1 MAAEIKEENL
11 SLALRFIVEKFGKDA
26 LLNQDKVKAI
36 LPDLL
41 SNKFSTETSWVMD
54 AINSGIVSIL
64 LNPNNTNEEAIE
76 KAKDVF
82 EKHYVTEIRQE
93 YVLDCLSY
101 ALGWTNT
108 KVDSLEEYKAK
119 VNKKNSKPKF
129 NLEKE
134 IVFKD
139 NIDDN
144 NKHNE
149 QKEPDYD
156 EILNQQK
163 EEYRQEPINTNRQFN
178 DNNLNNRNNPN
189 QYDNSNGNKKK
200 LLLLIPLL
208 LIILG
213 LGITKLSGGPGDV
226 EVSDFYFTP
235 QTKLNGTTYM
245 IEDGETV
252 ELNLTFDA
260 KKENKIDKNK
270 ISYSL
275 DDNKVCNYQ
284 KQTYNKCILVGVG
297 EGTTTLHIYYD
308 DKEIQ
313 AINIGVGNVDSNDS
327 DDVAVESIY
336 PSSNAQKSG
345 SGYVLPVGKEAQ
357 LKVKLSGDDVENDEL
372 SYSLD
377 DSSIAD
383 LSYDGN
389 KCILYG
395 NQAGSTT
402 LRIMYDGDEIY
413 SVGLTFKES
422 ETASSNNN
430 NSSSNSEA
438 NSEVDLVVKGY
449 LGNYGNALN
458 YGSIGYVSDY
468 LTSSGALYKQ
478 LSKTIPKTYEKGT
491 KVDVVGYTKNSM
503 KREGNKYRVSTTIEY
518 NIYKE
523 DKGLQYQKEYM
534 EFIVVQSSGQWLIDH
549 YDNWQMLEQHNI

>member
-26 LLNQDKVKAI
+26 LLNQNKVKAI

-41 SNKFSTETSWVMD
+41 SNKFTTETSWVMD
-54 AINSGIVSIL
+54 AINSGIVGIL

-82 EKHYVTEIRQE
+82 ENHYVTEMRQE

-108 KVDSLEEYKAK
+108 KVDSLDEYKAK
-119 VNKKNSKPKF
+119 LNKKNSKPKL

-139 NIDDN
+139 SIDDN

-163 EEYRQEPINTNRQFN
+163 EEYRQEPVNTNIQFN
-178 DNNLNNRNNPN
+178 DNNLNNRNNQN
-189 QYDNSNGNKKK
+189 QYNNSNGNKKK

-260 KKENKIDKNK
+260 KKENKIDKKK

-297 EGTTTLHIYYD
+297 EGTTTLRIYYD

-313 AINIGVGNVDSNDS
+313 TINIGVGNVDSNDS

-345 SGYVLPVGKEAQ
+345 SGYVLPVGEEAQ

-413 SVGLTFKES
+413 SVGLTFKEIDI
-422 ETASSNNN
+422 TSSNND
-430 NSSSNSEA
+430 SNSNSDS

-449 LGNYGNALN
+449 LENYGNARN
-458 YGSIGYVSDY
+458 YGSISYVSDY
-468 LTSSGALYKQ
+468 LTSSGDLYKQ

-491 KVDVVGYTKNSM
+491 QVDVVGYTKNSM
-503 KREGNKYRVSTTIEY
+503 KREGNKYRVSATIEY
-518 NIYKE
+518 NIYKQ
-523 DKGLQYQKEYM
+523 DKGAQYQKEYM

>member
-26 LLNQDKVKAI
+26 LLNQNKVKAI

-41 SNKFSTETSWVMD
+41 SNKFTTETSWVMD
-54 AINSGIVSIL
+54 AINSGIVGIL

-82 EKHYVTEIRQE
+82 ENHYVTEMRQE

-108 KVDSLEEYKAK
+108 KVDSLDEYKAK
-119 VNKKNSKPKF
+119 LNKKNSKPKL

-139 NIDDN
+139 SIDDN

-163 EEYRQEPINTNRQFN
+163 EEYRQEPVNTNRQFN
-178 DNNLNNRNNPN
+178 DNNLNNRNNQN
-189 QYDNSNGNKKK
+189 NYNNSNGNKKK

-297 EGTTTLHIYYD
+297 EGTTTLRIYYD

-313 AINIGVGNVDSNDS
+313 TINIGVGNVDSNDS

-345 SGYVLPVGKEAQ
+345 SGYVLPVGEEAQ

-413 SVGLTFKES
+413 SVGLTFKEIDI
-422 ETASSNNN
+422 TSSNND
-430 NSSSNSEA
+430 SNSNSDS

-449 LGNYGNALN
+449 LENYGNARN
-458 YGSIGYVSDY
+458 YGSISYVSDY
-468 LTSSGALYKQ
+468 LTSSGDLYKQ
-478 LSKTIPKTYEKGT
+478 LSKTIPKTYANGT
-491 KVDVVGYTKNSM
+491 QVDVVGYTKNSM
-503 KREGNKYRVSTTIEY
+503 KREGKKAVN
-518 NIYKE
+518 
-523 DKGLQYQKEYM
+523 M
-534 EFIVVQSSGQWLIDH
+534 
-549 YDNWQMLEQHNI
+549 

>member
-41 SNKFSTETSWVMD
+41 SNKFTTETSWVMD
-54 AINSGIVSIL
+54 AINSGIVGIL

-82 EKHYVTEIRQE
+82 ENHYVTEIRQE

-108 KVDSLEEYKAK
+108 KVDSLDEYKTK
-119 VNKKNSKPKF
+119 VNKKNSKPKL

-139 NIDDN
+139 SIYDN

-163 EEYRQEPINTNRQFN
+163 EEYRQEPVNTNRQFN
-178 DNNLNNRNNPN
+178 DNNLNNRNNQN
-189 QYDNSNGNKKK
+189 NYNNSNGNKKK

-297 EGTTTLHIYYD
+297 EGTTTLRIYYD

-313 AINIGVGNVDSNDS
+313 TINIGVGDVDSNDS

-345 SGYVLPVGKEAQ
+345 SGYVLPVGEEAQ

-413 SVGLTFKES
+413 SVGLTFKEIDI
-422 ETASSNNN
+422 TSSNNY
-430 NSSSNSEA
+430 SNSNSDS

-449 LGNYGNALN
+449 LENYGNARN
-458 YGSIGYVSDY
+458 YGSISYVSDY
-468 LTSSGALYKQ
+468 LTSSGDLYKQ
-478 LSKTIPKTYEKGT
+478 LSKTIPKTYANGT
-491 KVDVVGYTKNSM
+491 QVDVVGYTKNSM
-503 KREGNKYRVSTTIEY
+503 KREGNKYRVSATIEY
-518 NIYKE
+518 NIYKQ
-523 DKGLQYQKEYM
+523 DKGAQYQKEYM

>member
-26 LLNQDKVKAI
+26 LLNQNKVKAI

-41 SNKFSTETSWVMD
+41 SNKFTTETSWVMD
-54 AINSGIVSIL
+54 AINSGIVGIL

-108 KVDSLEEYKAK
+108 KVDSLDEYKAK
-119 VNKKNSKPKF
+119 LNKKNSKPKL

-139 NIDDN
+139 SIDDN

-149 QKEPDYD
+149 QKEPNYD

-163 EEYRQEPINTNRQFN
+163 EEYRQEPINTNRQF
-178 DNNLNNRNNPN
+178 DNTNLNNRNNQN
-189 QYDNSNGNKKK
+189 NYNDSNGNKKK

-208 LIILG
+208 LIIIG
-213 LGITKLSGGPGDV
+213 LGVTKLFSGPGDV
-226 EVSDFYFTP
+226 EVSDFYFSP

-245 IEDGETV
+245 IDKNETV
-252 ELNLTFDA
+252 QLNITLDA
-260 KKENKIDKNK
+260 KNKDKIDKDK

-275 DDNKVCNYQ
+275 DDNTVCNY
-284 KQTYNKCILVGVG
+284 KKETYNKCILVGVG
-297 EGTTTLHIYYD
+297 EGTTTLHIYYN

-313 AINIGVGNVDSNDS
+313 AINIGVGDVDSNDS

-345 SGYVLPVGKEAQ
+345 SGYVLPVGEEAQ
-357 LKVKLSGDDVENDEL
+357 LKVKLSGDDIEKDEL

-377 DSSIAD
+377 DSSIAE

-395 NQAGSTT
+395 NQAGSTN
-402 LRIMYDGDEIY
+402 LRIMYDGEEIY
-413 SVGLTFKES
+413 SVGITFEEGS
-422 ETASSNNN
+422 DTSSNND
-430 NSSSNSEA
+430 SNSNSDS

-449 LGNYGNALN
+449 LGNYADALN

-468 LTSSGALYKQ
+468 LTSSGDLYKQ
-478 LSKTIPKTYEKGT
+478 LSKTIPKTYANGT
-491 KVDVVGYTKNSM
+491 QVDVVGYTKNSM
-503 KREGNKYRVSTTIEY
+503 KREGNKYRVSATIEY
-518 NIYKE
+518 NIYKQ
-523 DKGLQYQKEYM
+523 DKGAQYQKEYM

>member
-26 LLNQDKVKAI
+26 LLNQNKVKAI
-36 LPDLL
+36 LQDLL
-41 SNKFSTETSWVMD
+41 SNKFTTETSWVMD
-54 AINSGIVSIL
+54 AINSGIVGIL

-82 EKHYVTEIRQE
+82 ENHYVTEMRQE

-108 KVDSLEEYKAK
+108 KVDSLDEYKAK
-119 VNKKNSKPKF
+119 LNKKNSKPKL

-139 NIDDN
+139 SIDDN
-144 NKHNE
+144 NKYNE

-163 EEYRQEPINTNRQFN
+163 EEYRQEPVNTNIQFN
-178 DNNLNNRNNPN
+178 DNNLNNRNNQN
-189 QYDNSNGNKKK
+189 QYNNSNGNKKK

-213 LGITKLSGGPGDV
+213 LGIAKLSGGPGDV

-297 EGTTTLHIYYD
+297 EGTTTLRIYYD

-313 AINIGVGNVDSNDS
+313 TINIGVGNVDSNDS

-345 SGYVLPVGKEAQ
+345 SGYVLPVGEEAQ

-377 DSSIAD
+377 DSSIAE

-422 ETASSNNN
+422 DIASSNND
-430 NSSSNSEA
+430 SNSNSDS

-449 LGNYGNALN
+449 LENYGNARN
-458 YGSIGYVSDY
+458 YGSISYVSDY
-468 LTSSGALYKQ
+468 LTSSGDLYKQ

-491 KVDVVGYTKNSM
+491 QVDVVGYTKNSM
-503 KREGNKYRVSTTIEY
+503 KREGNKYRVSATIEY
-518 NIYKE
+518 NIYKQ
-523 DKGLQYQKEYM
+523 DKGAQYQKEYM

>member
-26 LLNQDKVKAI
+26 LLNQNKVKAI

-41 SNKFSTETSWVMD
+41 SNKFTTETSWVMD
-54 AINSGIVSIL
+54 AINSGIVGIL

-82 EKHYVTEIRQE
+82 ENHYVTEIRQE

-108 KVDSLEEYKAK
+108 KVDSLDEYKAK
-119 VNKKNSKPKF
+119 VNKKNSKPKL

-139 NIDDN
+139 SIDDN

-163 EEYRQEPINTNRQFN
+163 EEYRQEPVNTNRQFN
-178 DNNLNNRNNPN
+178 DNNLNNRNNQN
-189 QYDNSNGNKKK
+189 NYNNSNGNKKK

-275 DDNKVCNYQ
+275 DDNTVCNYQ

-297 EGTTTLHIYYD
+297 EGTTTLRIYYD

-313 AINIGVGNVDSNDS
+313 TINIGVGDVNSNDS

-345 SGYVLPVGKEAQ
+345 SGYVLPVGEEAQ

-413 SVGLTFKES
+413 SVGLTFKEIDI
-422 ETASSNNN
+422 TSSNND
-430 NSSSNSEA
+430 SNSNSDS

-449 LGNYGNALN
+449 LENYGNARN
-458 YGSIGYVSDY
+458 YGSISYVSDY
-468 LTSSGALYKQ
+468 LTSSGDLYKQ

-491 KVDVVGYTKNSM
+491 QVDVVGYTKNSM
-503 KREGNKYRVSTTIEY
+503 KREGNKYRVSATIEY
-518 NIYKE
+518 NIYKQ
-523 DKGLQYQKEYM
+523 DKGAQYQKEYM

>member
-26 LLNQDKVKAI
+26 LLNQNKVKAI

-41 SNKFSTETSWVMD
+41 SNKFTTETSWVMD
-54 AINSGIVSIL
+54 AINSGIVGIL
-64 LNPNNTNEEAIE
+64 LNPNNTNKEAIE

-108 KVDSLEEYKAK
+108 KVDSLDEYKAK
-119 VNKKNSKPKF
+119 VNKKNSKPKL

-139 NIDDN
+139 SIDDN

-163 EEYRQEPINTNRQFN
+163 EEYRQEPINTNRQF
-178 DNNLNNRNNPN
+178 DNTNLNNRNNQN
-189 QYDNSNGNKKK
+189 NYNDSNGNKKK

-208 LIILG
+208 LIIIG
-213 LGITKLSGGPGDV
+213 LGVTKLFSGPGDV
-226 EVSDFYFTP
+226 EVSDFYFSP

-245 IEDGETV
+245 IDKNETV
-252 ELNLTFDA
+252 QLNITLDA
-260 KKENKIDKNK
+260 KNKDKIDKDK

-275 DDNKVCNYQ
+275 DDNTVCNY
-284 KQTYNKCILVGVG
+284 KKETYNKCILVGIG
-297 EGTTTLHIYYD
+297 EGTTTLRIYYN

-313 AINIGVGNVDSNDS
+313 AINIGVGDVDSNDS

-345 SGYVLPVGKEAQ
+345 SGYVLPVGEEAQ
-357 LKVKLSGDDVENDEL
+357 LKVKLSGDDIEKDEL

-377 DSSIAD
+377 DSSIAE

-395 NQAGSTT
+395 NQAGSTN
-402 LRIMYDGDEIY
+402 LRIMYDGEEIY
-413 SVGLTFKES
+413 SVGVTFEEGS
-422 ETASSNNN
+422 DTSSNND
-430 NSSSNSEA
+430 SNSNSDS

-449 LGNYGNALN
+449 LGNYADALN

-468 LTSSGALYKQ
+468 LTLSGDLYKQ

-491 KVDVVGYTKNSM
+491 QVDVVGYTKNSM
-503 KREGNKYRVSTTIEY
+503 KKEGNKYRVSATIEY
-518 NIYKE
+518 NIYKQ
-523 DKGLQYQKEYM
+523 DKGAQYQKEYM

>member
-26 LLNQDKVKAI
+26 LLNQNKVKAI

-41 SNKFSTETSWVMD
+41 SNKFTTETSWVMD
-54 AINSGIVSIL
+54 AINSGIVGIL

-82 EKHYVTEIRQE
+82 ENHYVTEMRQE

-108 KVDSLEEYKAK
+108 KVDSLDKYKAK
-119 VNKKNSKPKF
+119 LNKKNSKPKL

-139 NIDDN
+139 SIDDN

-163 EEYRQEPINTNRQFN
+163 EEYRQEPVNTNRQFN
-178 DNNLNNRNNPN
+178 DNNLNNRNNQN
-189 QYDNSNGNKKK
+189 NYNNSNGNKKK

-297 EGTTTLHIYYD
+297 EGTTTLRIYYD

-313 AINIGVGNVDSNDS
+313 TINIGVGDVDSNDS

-345 SGYVLPVGKEAQ
+345 SGYVLPVGEEAQ

-413 SVGLTFKES
+413 SVGLTFKEIDI
-422 ETASSNNN
+422 TSSNND
-430 NSSSNSEA
+430 SNSNSDS

-449 LGNYGNALN
+449 LENYGNARN
-458 YGSIGYVSDY
+458 YGSISYVSDY
-468 LTSSGALYKQ
+468 LTSSGDLYKQ

-491 KVDVVGYTKNSM
+491 QVDVVGYTKNSM
-503 KREGNKYRVSTTIEY
+503 KREGNKYRVSATIEY
-518 NIYKE
+518 NIYKQ
-523 DKGLQYQKEYM
+523 DKGAQYQKEYM

>member
-41 SNKFSTETSWVMD
+41 SNKFTTETSWVMD
-54 AINSGIVSIL
+54 AINSGIVGIL
-64 LNPNNTNEEAIE
+64 LNPNNTNKEAIE

-82 EKHYVTEIRQE
+82 ENHYVTEMRQE

-108 KVDSLEEYKAK
+108 KVDSLDEYKAK
-119 VNKKNSKPKF
+119 VNKKNSKPKL

-139 NIDDN
+139 SIDDN

-163 EEYRQEPINTNRQFN
+163 EEYRQEPINTNRQF
-178 DNNLNNRNNPN
+178 DNTNLNNRNNQN
-189 QYDNSNGNKKK
+189 NYNDSNGNKKK

-208 LIILG
+208 LIIIG
-213 LGITKLSGGPGDV
+213 LGVTKLFSGPGDV
-226 EVSDFYFTP
+226 EVSDFYFSP

-245 IEDGETV
+245 IDKNETV
-252 ELNLTFDA
+252 QLNITLDA
-260 KKENKIDKNK
+260 KNKDKIDKDK

-275 DDNKVCNYQ
+275 DDNTVCNY
-284 KQTYNKCILVGVG
+284 KKETYNKCILVGVG
-297 EGTTTLHIYYD
+297 EGTTTLHIYYN

-313 AINIGVGNVDSNDS
+313 AINIGVGDVDSNDS

-345 SGYVLPVGKEAQ
+345 SGYVLPVGEEAQ
-357 LKVKLSGDDVENDEL
+357 LKVKLSGDDIEKDEL

-377 DSSIAD
+377 DSSIAE

-395 NQAGSTT
+395 NQAGSTN
-402 LRIMYDGDEIY
+402 LRIMYDGEEIY
-413 SVGLTFKES
+413 SVGITFEEGS
-422 ETASSNNN
+422 DTSSNND
-430 NSSSNSEA
+430 SNSNSDS

-449 LGNYGNALN
+449 LGNYADALN

-468 LTSSGALYKQ
+468 LTSSGDLYKQ
-478 LSKTIPKTYEKGT
+478 LSKTIPKTYANGT
-491 KVDVVGYTKNSM
+491 QVDVVGYTKNSM
-503 KREGNKYRVSTTIEY
+503 KREGNKYRVSATIEY
-518 NIYKE
+518 NIYKQ
-523 DKGLQYQKEYM
+523 DKGAQYQKEYM

>member
-144 NKHNE
+144 NNHNE

-163 EEYRQEPINTNRQFN
+163 EEYRQEPINTNRPFN

-297 EGTTTLHIYYD
+297 EGTTTLRIYYD

-345 SGYVLPVGKEAQ
+345 SGYVIPVGKEAQ
-357 LKVKLSGDDVENDEL
+357 LKVKLSGDNVENDEL

-430 NSSSNSEA
+430 NSSNSEA

-449 LGNYGNALN
+449 LGNYGNARN
-458 YGSIGYVSDY
+458 YGSISYVSDY
-468 LTSSGALYKQ
+468 ITSSGALYKQ
-478 LSKTIPKTYEKGT
+478 LSKVIPKGYEKGT

-503 KREGNKYRVSTTIEY
+503 KRESNKYRVSVTVEY
-518 NIYKE
+518 NVYTQE
-523 DKGLQYQKEYM
+523 KGLQYQKEYM

>member
-41 SNKFSTETSWVMD
+41 SNKFTTETSWVMD
-54 AINSGIVSIL
+54 AINSGIVGIL

-108 KVDSLEEYKAK
+108 KVDSLDEYKAK
-119 VNKKNSKPKF
+119 VNKKNSKPKL

-139 NIDDN
+139 SIDDN

-163 EEYRQEPINTNRQFN
+163 EEYRQEPINTNRQF
-178 DNNLNNRNNPN
+178 DNTNLNNRNNQN
-189 QYDNSNGNKKK
+189 NYNDSNGNKKK

-208 LIILG
+208 LIIIG
-213 LGITKLSGGPGDV
+213 LGVTKLFSGPGDV
-226 EVSDFYFTP
+226 EVSDFYFSP

-245 IEDGETV
+245 IDKNETV
-252 ELNLTFDA
+252 QLNITLDA
-260 KKENKIDKNK
+260 KNKDKIDKDK

-275 DDNKVCNYQ
+275 DDNTVCNY
-284 KQTYNKCILVGVG
+284 KKETYNKCILVGVG
-297 EGTTTLHIYYD
+297 EGTTTLHIYYN

-313 AINIGVGNVDSNDS
+313 AINIGVGDVDSNDS

-345 SGYVLPVGKEAQ
+345 SGYVLPVGEEAQ
-357 LKVKLSGDDVENDEL
+357 LKVKLSGDDIEKDEL

-377 DSSIAD
+377 DSSIAE

-395 NQAGSTT
+395 NQAGSTN
-402 LRIMYDGDEIY
+402 LRIMYDGEEIY
-413 SVGLTFKES
+413 SVGITFEEGS
-422 ETASSNNN
+422 DTSSNND
-430 NSSSNSEA
+430 SNSNSDS

-449 LGNYGNALN
+449 LGNYADALN

-468 LTSSGALYKQ
+468 LTSSGDLYKQ
-478 LSKTIPKTYEKGT
+478 LSKTIPKTYANGT
-491 KVDVVGYTKNSM
+491 QVDVVGYTKNSM
-503 KREGNKYRVSTTIEY
+503 KREGNKYRVSATIEY
-518 NIYKE
+518 NIYKQ
-523 DKGLQYQKEYM
+523 DKGAQYQKEYM

>member
-41 SNKFSTETSWVMD
+41 SNKFTTETSWVMD
-54 AINSGIVSIL
+54 AINSGIVGIL
-64 LNPNNTNEEAIE
+64 LNPNNTNKEAIE

-82 EKHYVTEIRQE
+82 EKHYVTEMRQE

-108 KVDSLEEYKAK
+108 KVDSLDEYKAK
-119 VNKKNSKPKF
+119 VNKKNSKPKL

-139 NIDDN
+139 SIDDN

-149 QKEPDYD
+149 QKEPYYD

-163 EEYRQEPINTNRQFN
+163 EEYRQEPINTNRQF
-178 DNNLNNRNNPN
+178 DNTNLNNRNNQN
-189 QYDNSNGNKKK
+189 NYNDSNGNKKK

-208 LIILG
+208 LIIIG
-213 LGITKLSGGPGDV
+213 LGVTKLFSGPGDV
-226 EVSDFYFTP
+226 EVSDFYFSP

-245 IEDGETV
+245 IDKNETV
-252 ELNLTFDA
+252 QLNITLDA
-260 KKENKIDKNK
+260 KNKDKIDKDK

-275 DDNKVCNYQ
+275 DDNTVCNY
-284 KQTYNKCILVGVG
+284 KKETYNKCILVGVG
-297 EGTTTLHIYYD
+297 EGTTTLHIYYN

-313 AINIGVGNVDSNDS
+313 AINIGVGDVDSNDS

-345 SGYVLPVGKEAQ
+345 SGYVLPVGEEAQ
-357 LKVKLSGDDVENDEL
+357 LKVKLSGDDIEKDEL

-377 DSSIAD
+377 DSSIAE

-395 NQAGSTT
+395 NQAGSTN
-402 LRIMYDGDEIY
+402 LRIMYDGEEIY
-413 SVGLTFKES
+413 SVGVTFEEGS
-422 ETASSNNN
+422 DTSSNND
-430 NSSSNSEA
+430 SNSNSDS

-449 LGNYGNALN
+449 LGNYADALN

-468 LTSSGALYKQ
+468 LTLSGDLYKQ

-491 KVDVVGYTKNSM
+491 QVDVVGYTKNSM
-503 KREGNKYRVSTTIEY
+503 KREGNKYRVSATIEY
-518 NIYKE
+518 NIYKQ
-523 DKGLQYQKEYM
+523 DKGAQYQKEYM

>member
-41 SNKFSTETSWVMD
+41 SNKFTTETSWVMD
-54 AINSGIVSIL
+54 AINSGIVGIL
-64 LNPNNTNEEAIE
+64 LNPNNTNKEAIE

-108 KVDSLEEYKAK
+108 KVDSLDEYKAK
-119 VNKKNSKPKF
+119 VNKKNSKPKL

-139 NIDDN
+139 SIDDN

-163 EEYRQEPINTNRQFN
+163 EEYRQEPINTNRQF
-178 DNNLNNRNNPN
+178 DNTNLNNRNNQN
-189 QYDNSNGNKKK
+189 NYNDSNGNKKK

-208 LIILG
+208 LIIIG
-213 LGITKLSGGPGDV
+213 LGVTKLFSGPGDV
-226 EVSDFYFTP
+226 EVSDFYFSP

-245 IEDGETV
+245 IDKNETV
-252 ELNLTFDA
+252 QLNITLDA
-260 KKENKIDKNK
+260 KNKDKIDKDK

-275 DDNKVCNYQ
+275 DDNTVCNY
-284 KQTYNKCILVGVG
+284 KKETYNKCILVGVG
-297 EGTTTLHIYYD
+297 EGTTTLRIYYN

-313 AINIGVGNVDSNDS
+313 AINIGVGDVDSNDS

-345 SGYVLPVGKEAQ
+345 SGYVLPVGEEAQ

-422 ETASSNNN
+422 DITSSNND
-430 NSSSNSEA
+430 SNSNSDS

-449 LGNYGNALN
+449 LENYGNARN
-458 YGSIGYVSDY
+458 YGSISYVSDY
-468 LTSSGALYKQ
+468 LTSSGDLYKQ

-491 KVDVVGYTKNSM
+491 QVDVVGYTKNSM
-503 KREGNKYRVSTTIEY
+503 KREGNKYRVSATIEY
-518 NIYKE
+518 NIYKQ
-523 DKGLQYQKEYM
+523 DKGAQYQKEYM

>member
-41 SNKFSTETSWVMD
+41 SNKFTTETSWVMD
-54 AINSGIVSIL
+54 AINSGIVGIL

-108 KVDSLEEYKAK
+108 KVDSLDEYKAK

-139 NIDDN
+139 SIDDN

-163 EEYRQEPINTNRQFN
+163 EEYRQEPINTNRQF
-178 DNNLNNRNNPN
+178 DNTNLNNRNNQN
-189 QYDNSNGNKKK
+189 NYNDSNGNKKK

-208 LIILG
+208 LIIIG
-213 LGITKLSGGPGDV
+213 LGVTKLFSGPGDV
-226 EVSDFYFTP
+226 EVSDFYFSP

-245 IEDGETV
+245 IDKNETV
-252 ELNLTFDA
+252 QLNITLDA
-260 KKENKIDKNK
+260 KNKDKIDKDK

-275 DDNKVCNYQ
+275 DDNTVCNY
-284 KQTYNKCILVGVG
+284 KKETYNKCILVGVG
-297 EGTTTLHIYYD
+297 EGTTTLRIYYN

-313 AINIGVGNVDSNDS
+313 AINIGVGDVDSNDS

-345 SGYVLPVGKEAQ
+345 SGYVLPVGEEAQ

-377 DSSIAD
+377 DSSIAE
-383 LSYDGN
+383 LSYDGD

-395 NQAGSTT
+395 NQAGSTN

-413 SVGLTFKES
+413 SVGVTFEEGS
-422 ETASSNNN
+422 DTSSNND
-430 NSSSNSEA
+430 SNSNSDS

-449 LGNYGNALN
+449 LGNYADALN

-468 LTSSGALYKQ
+468 LTSSGDLYKQ

-491 KVDVVGYTKNSM
+491 QVDVVGYTKNSM
-503 KREGNKYRVSTTIEY
+503 KKEGNKYRVSATIEY
-518 NIYKE
+518 NIYKQ
-523 DKGLQYQKEYM
+523 DKGAQYQKEYM

>member
-41 SNKFSTETSWVMD
+41 SNKFTTETSWVMD
-54 AINSGIVSIL
+54 AINSGIVGIL

-82 EKHYVTEIRQE
+82 ENHYVTEIRQE

-108 KVDSLEEYKAK
+108 KVDSLDEYKTK
-119 VNKKNSKPKF
+119 VNKKNSKPKL

-139 NIDDN
+139 SIYDN

-163 EEYRQEPINTNRQFN
+163 EEYRQEPVNTNRQFN
-178 DNNLNNRNNPN
+178 DNNLNNRNNQN
-189 QYDNSNGNKKK
+189 NYNNSNGNKKK

-235 QTKLNGTTYM
+235 QTKLNVTTYM

-297 EGTTTLHIYYD
+297 EGTTTLRIYYD

-313 AINIGVGNVDSNDS
+313 TINIGVGDVDSNDS

-345 SGYVLPVGKEAQ
+345 SGYVLPVGEEAQ

-413 SVGLTFKES
+413 SVGLTFKEIDI
-422 ETASSNNN
+422 TSSNNY
-430 NSSSNSEA
+430 SNSNSDS

-449 LGNYGNALN
+449 LENYGNARN
-458 YGSIGYVSDY
+458 YGSISYVSDY
-468 LTSSGALYKQ
+468 LTSSGDLYKQ
-478 LSKTIPKTYEKGT
+478 LSKTIPKTYANGT
-491 KVDVVGYTKNSM
+491 QVDVVGYTKNSM
-503 KREGNKYRVSTTIEY
+503 KREGNKYRVSATIEY
-518 NIYKE
+518 NIYKQ
-523 DKGLQYQKEYM
+523 DKGAQYQKEYM

>member
-26 LLNQDKVKAI
+26 LLNQNKVKAI

-41 SNKFSTETSWVMD
+41 SNKFTTETSWVMD
-54 AINSGIVSIL
+54 AINSGIVGIL

-82 EKHYVTEIRQE
+82 ENHYVTEMRQE

-108 KVDSLEEYKAK
+108 KVDSLDEYKAK
-119 VNKKNSKPKF
+119 VNKKNSKPKL

-139 NIDDN
+139 SIDDN

-163 EEYRQEPINTNRQFN
+163 EEYRQEPVNTNRQFN
-178 DNNLNNRNNPN
+178 DNNLNNRNNQN
-189 QYDNSNGNKKK
+189 NYNNSNGNKKK

-297 EGTTTLHIYYD
+297 EGTTTLRIYYD

-313 AINIGVGNVDSNDS
+313 TINIGVGDVDSNDS

-345 SGYVLPVGKEAQ
+345 SGYVLPVGEEAQ
-357 LKVKLSGDDVENDEL
+357 LKVKLSGDDIEKDEL

-377 DSSIAD
+377 DSSIAE

-422 ETASSNNN
+422 DITSSNND
-430 NSSSNSEA
+430 SNSNSDS

-449 LGNYGNALN
+449 LENYGNARN
-458 YGSIGYVSDY
+458 YGSISYVSDY
-468 LTSSGALYKQ
+468 LTSSGDLYKQ

-491 KVDVVGYTKNSM
+491 QVDVVGYTKNSM
-503 KREGNKYRVSTTIEY
+503 KREGNKYRVSATIEY
-518 NIYKE
+518 NIYKQ
-523 DKGLQYQKEYM
+523 DKGAQYQKEYM

>member
-26 LLNQDKVKAI
+26 LLNQNKVKAI

-41 SNKFSTETSWVMD
+41 SNKFTTETSWVMD
-54 AINSGIVSIL
+54 AINSGIVGIL

-82 EKHYVTEIRQE
+82 ENHYITEMRQE

-108 KVDSLEEYKAK
+108 KVDSLDEYKAK
-119 VNKKNSKPKF
+119 LNKKNSKPKL

-139 NIDDN
+139 SIDDN

-163 EEYRQEPINTNRQFN
+163 EEYRQEPVNTNIQFN
-178 DNNLNNRNNPN
+178 DNNLNNRNSQNHYN
-189 QYDNSNGNKKK
+189 NSNGNKKK

-213 LGITKLSGGPGDV
+213 LGIAKLSGGPGDV

-297 EGTTTLHIYYD
+297 EGTTTLRIYYD

-313 AINIGVGNVDSNDS
+313 TINIGVGNVDSNDS

-345 SGYVLPVGKEAQ
+345 SGYVLPVGEEAQ

-377 DSSIAD
+377 DSSIVD

-413 SVGLTFKES
+413 SVGLTFKEIDI
-422 ETASSNNN
+422 TSSNND
-430 NSSSNSEA
+430 SNSNSDS

-449 LGNYGNALN
+449 LENYGNARN
-458 YGSIGYVSDY
+458 YGSISYVSDY
-468 LTSSGALYKQ
+468 LTSSGDLYKQ

-491 KVDVVGYTKNSM
+491 QVDVVGYTKNSM
-503 KREGNKYRVSTTIEY
+503 KREGNKYRVSATIEY
-518 NIYKE
+518 NIYKQ
-523 DKGLQYQKEYM
+523 DKGAQYQKEYM

>member
-26 LLNQDKVKAI
+26 LLNQNKVKAI

-41 SNKFSTETSWVMD
+41 SNKFTTETSWVMD
-54 AINSGIVSIL
+54 AINSGIVGIL
-64 LNPNNTNEEAIE
+64 LNQNNTNEEAIE

-82 EKHYVTEIRQE
+82 ENHYVTEMRQE

-108 KVDSLEEYKAK
+108 KVDSLDEYKAK
-119 VNKKNSKPKF
+119 VYNKNSKPKL

-139 NIDDN
+139 SIDDN

-163 EEYRQEPINTNRQFN
+163 EEYRQEPVNTNIQFN
-178 DNNLNNRNNPN
+178 DNNLNNRNNQN
-189 QYDNSNGNKKK
+189 QYNNSNGNKKK

-213 LGITKLSGGPGDV
+213 LGIAKLSGGPGDV

-297 EGTTTLHIYYD
+297 EGTTTLRIYYD

-313 AINIGVGNVDSNDS
+313 TINIGVGNVDSNDS

-345 SGYVLPVGKEAQ
+345 SGYVLPVGEEAQ

-422 ETASSNNN
+422 DIASSNND
-430 NSSSNSEA
+430 SNSNSDS

-449 LGNYGNALN
+449 LENYGNARN
-458 YGSIGYVSDY
+458 YGSISYVSDY
-468 LTSSGALYKQ
+468 LTSSGDLYKQ
-478 LSKTIPKTYEKGT
+478 LSKTIPKTYANGT
-491 KVDVVGYTKNSM
+491 QVDVVGYTKNSM
-503 KREGNKYRVSTTIEY
+503 KREGNKYRVSATIEY
-518 NIYKE
+518 NIYKQ
-523 DKGLQYQKEYM
+523 DKGAQYQKEYM

>member
-11 SLALRFIVEKFGKDA
+11 SLALRFIVEKFGKET

-54 AINSGIVSIL
+54 AINSGIVNIL

-82 EKHYVTEIRQE
+82 EKHYVTEIRRE

-101 ALGWTNT
+101 ALGWSNT
-108 KVDSLEEYKAK
+108 KVESLDKYKAK
-119 VNKKNSKPKF
+119 VNKKTSKPKF

-134 IVFKD
+134 IIFKD

-144 NKHNE
+144 NNHNE

-156 EILNQQK
+156 VILNQQK
-163 EEYRQEPINTNRQFN
+163 EEYRQEPINTNRQF
-178 DNNLNNRNNPN
+178 DNTNLNNRNNQN
-189 QYDNSNGNKKK
+189 NYNDSNGNKKK

-208 LIILG
+208 LIIIG
-213 LGITKLSGGPGDV
+213 LGVTKLFSGPGDV
-226 EVSDFYFTP
+226 EVSDFYFSP

-245 IEDGETV
+245 IDKNETV
-252 ELNLTFDA
+252 QLNITLDA
-260 KKENKIDKNK
+260 KNQDKIDKDK

-275 DDNKVCNYQ
+275 DDNTVCNY
-284 KQTYNKCILVGVG
+284 KKETYNKCILVGVG
-297 EGTTTLHIYYD
+297 EGTTTLHIYYN

-313 AINIGVGNVDSNDS
+313 AINIGVGNIDSNDS
-327 DDVAVESIY
+327 EDVAVESIY

-345 SGYVLPVGKEAQ
+345 SGYVLPVGKESQ
-357 LKVKLSGDDVENDEL
+357 LKVKLSGDDIETDEL

-383 LSYDGN
+383 LSYDGD

-402 LRIMYDGDEIY
+402 LRIMYDGEEIY
-413 SVGLTFKES
+413 SVGLTFEES
-422 ETASSNNN
+422 SDTSSNNN
-430 NSSSNSEA
+430 SNRNSDSND
-438 NSEVDLVVKGY
+438 EVDLAVKGY
-449 LGNYGNALN
+449 LENYGDARN
-458 YGSIGYVSDY
+458 YGSVSYVSDY
-468 LTSSGALYKQ
+468 ITSSGALYKE
-478 LSKTIPKTYEKGT
+478 LSKSIPKSYEKGT

-503 KREGNKYRVSTTIEY
+503 KREGNKYRVSATIEY

-523 DKGLQYQKEYM
+523 DKGLQYQKEYT
-534 EFIVVQSSGQWLIDH
+534 EFIVVQSSGQWLIDR
-549 YDNWQMLEQHNI
+549 YENWKMLEQHNI

>member
-11 SLALRFIVEKFGKDA
+11 SLALRFIVEKFGKDE
-26 LLNQDKVKAI
+26 LLNQNKVKAI

-41 SNKFSTETSWVMD
+41 SNKFTTETSWVMD
-54 AINSGIVSIL
+54 AINSGIVGIL

-82 EKHYVTEIRQE
+82 ENHYITEMRQE

-108 KVDSLEEYKAK
+108 KVDSLDEYKAK
-119 VNKKNSKPKF
+119 LNKKNSKPKL

-139 NIDDN
+139 SIDDN

-163 EEYRQEPINTNRQFN
+163 EEYRQEPVNTNIQFN
-178 DNNLNNRNNPN
+178 DNNLNNRNNQN
-189 QYDNSNGNKKK
+189 QYNNSNGNKKK

-213 LGITKLSGGPGDV
+213 LGIAKLSGGPGDV

-297 EGTTTLHIYYD
+297 EGTTTLRIYYD

-313 AINIGVGNVDSNDS
+313 TINIGVGNVDSNDS

-345 SGYVLPVGKEAQ
+345 SGYVLPVGEEAQ
-357 LKVKLSGDDVENDEL
+357 LKVKLSGDDIENDEL

-377 DSSIAD
+377 DSSIVD

-422 ETASSNNN
+422 DIASSNND
-430 NSSSNSEA
+430 SNSNSDS

-449 LGNYGNALN
+449 LENYGNARN
-458 YGSIGYVSDY
+458 YGSISYVSDY
-468 LTSSGALYKQ
+468 LTSSGDLYKQ

-491 KVDVVGYTKNSM
+491 QVDVVGYTKNSM
-503 KREGNKYRVSTTIEY
+503 KREGNKYRVSATIEY
-518 NIYKE
+518 NIYKQ
-523 DKGLQYQKEYM
+523 DKGAQYQKEYM

>member
-41 SNKFSTETSWVMD
+41 SNKFTTETSWVMD
-54 AINSGIVSIL
+54 AINSGIVGIL

-108 KVDSLEEYKAK
+108 KVDSLDEYKAK
-119 VNKKNSKPKF
+119 VNKKNSKPKL

-139 NIDDN
+139 SIDDN

-163 EEYRQEPINTNRQFN
+163 EEYRQEPINTNRQF
-178 DNNLNNRNNPN
+178 DNTNLNNRNNQN
-189 QYDNSNGNKKK
+189 NYNDSNGNKKK

-208 LIILG
+208 LIIIG
-213 LGITKLSGGPGDV
+213 LGVTKLFSGPGDV
-226 EVSDFYFTP
+226 EVSDFYFSP

-245 IEDGETV
+245 IDKNETV
-252 ELNLTFDA
+252 QLNITLDA
-260 KKENKIDKNK
+260 KNKDKIDKDK

-275 DDNKVCNYQ
+275 DDNTVCNY
-284 KQTYNKCILVGVG
+284 KKETYNKCILVGVG
-297 EGTTTLHIYYD
+297 EGTTTLRIYYD

-313 AINIGVGNVDSNDS
+313 AINIGVGDVDSNDS

-345 SGYVLPVGKEAQ
+345 SGYVLPVGEEAQ

-422 ETASSNNN
+422 DITSSNND
-430 NSSSNSEA
+430 SNSNSDS

-449 LGNYGNALN
+449 LENYGNARN
-458 YGSIGYVSDY
+458 YGSISYVSDY
-468 LTSSGALYKQ
+468 LTSSGDLYKQ
-478 LSKTIPKTYEKGT
+478 LSKTIPKTYANGT
-491 KVDVVGYTKNSM
+491 QVDVVGYTKNSM
-503 KREGNKYRVSTTIEY
+503 TREGNKYRVSVTIEY
-518 NIYKE
+518 NIYKQ
-523 DKGLQYQKEYM
+523 DKGAQYQKEYM

>member
-41 SNKFSTETSWVMD
+41 SNKFTTETSWVMD
-54 AINSGIVSIL
+54 AINSGIVGIL

-108 KVDSLEEYKAK
+108 KVDSLDEYKAK
-119 VNKKNSKPKF
+119 VNKKNSKPKL

-139 NIDDN
+139 SIDDN

-163 EEYRQEPINTNRQFN
+163 EEYRQEPINTNRQF
-178 DNNLNNRNNPN
+178 DNTNLNNRNNQN
-189 QYDNSNGNKKK
+189 NYNDSNGNKKK

-208 LIILG
+208 LIIIG
-213 LGITKLSGGPGDV
+213 LGVTKLFSGPGDV
-226 EVSDFYFTP
+226 EVSDFYFSP

-245 IEDGETV
+245 IDKNETV
-252 ELNLTFDA
+252 QLNITLDA
-260 KKENKIDKNK
+260 KNKDKIDKDK

-275 DDNKVCNYQ
+275 DDNTVCNY
-284 KQTYNKCILVGVG
+284 KKETYNKCILVGVG
-297 EGTTTLHIYYD
+297 EGTTTLRIYYN

-313 AINIGVGNVDSNDS
+313 AINIGVGDVDSNDS

-345 SGYVLPVGKEAQ
+345 SGYVLPVGEEAQ
-357 LKVKLSGDDVENDEL
+357 LKVKLSGDDIEKDEL

-377 DSSIAD
+377 DSSIAE
-383 LSYDGN
+383 LSYDGD

-395 NQAGSTT
+395 NQAGSTN

-422 ETASSNNN
+422 ETTSSNNN
-430 NSSSNSEA
+430 NSNSDS

-449 LGNYGNALN
+449 LGNYGNARN

-468 LTSSGALYKQ
+468 ITSSGALYKQ
-478 LSKTIPKTYEKGT
+478 LSKVIPKGYEKGT

-503 KREGNKYRVSTTIEY
+503 TREGNKYRVSVTIEY
-518 NIYKE
+518 NVYTQ

-549 YDNWQMLEQHNI
+549 YDNWEILEQHDM

>member
-26 LLNQDKVKAI
+26 LLNQNKVKAI

-41 SNKFSTETSWVMD
+41 SNKFTTETSWVMD
-54 AINSGIVSIL
+54 AINSGIVGIL

-82 EKHYVTEIRQE
+82 ENHYVTEMRQE

-108 KVDSLEEYKAK
+108 KVDSLDEYKAK
-119 VNKKNSKPKF
+119 LNKKNSKPKL

-139 NIDDN
+139 SIDDN

-163 EEYRQEPINTNRQFN
+163 EEYRQEPVNTNIQFN
-178 DNNLNNRNNPN
+178 DNNLNNRNNQN
-189 QYDNSNGNKKK
+189 QYNNSNGNKKK

-297 EGTTTLHIYYD
+297 EGTTTLRIYYD

-313 AINIGVGNVDSNDS
+313 TINIGVGNVDSNDS

-345 SGYVLPVGKEAQ
+345 SGYVLPVGEEAQ

-402 LRIMYDGDEIY
+402 L
-413 SVGLTFKES
+413 
-422 ETASSNNN
+422 
-430 NSSSNSEA
+430 
-438 NSEVDLVVKGY
+438 
-449 LGNYGNALN
+449 
-458 YGSIGYVSDY
+458 
-468 LTSSGALYKQ
+468 
-478 LSKTIPKTYEKGT
+478 
-491 KVDVVGYTKNSM
+491 
-503 KREGNKYRVSTTIEY
+503 
-518 NIYKE
+518 
-523 DKGLQYQKEYM
+523 
-534 EFIVVQSSGQWLIDH
+534 
-549 YDNWQMLEQHNI
+549 

>member
-26 LLNQDKVKAI
+26 LLNQNKVKAI

-41 SNKFSTETSWVMD
+41 SNKFTTETSWVMD
-54 AINSGIVSIL
+54 AINSGIVGIL

-82 EKHYVTEIRQE
+82 ENHYVTEIRQE

-108 KVDSLEEYKAK
+108 KVDSLDEYKAK
-119 VNKKNSKPKF
+119 VNKKNSKPKL

-139 NIDDN
+139 SIDDN

-163 EEYRQEPINTNRQFN
+163 EEYRQEPVNTNRQFN
-178 DNNLNNRNNPN
+178 DNNLNNRNNQN
-189 QYDNSNGNKKK
+189 NYNNSNGNKKK

-260 KKENKIDKNK
+260 KKENKIDKKK

-297 EGTTTLHIYYD
+297 EGTTTLRIYYD

-313 AINIGVGNVDSNDS
+313 TINIGVGDVDSNDS

-345 SGYVLPVGKEAQ
+345 SGYVLPVGEEAQ

-413 SVGLTFKES
+413 SVGLTFKEIDI
-422 ETASSNNN
+422 TSSNND
-430 NSSSNSEA
+430 SNSNSDS

-449 LGNYGNALN
+449 LENYGNARN
-458 YGSIGYVSDY
+458 YGSISYVSDY
-468 LTSSGALYKQ
+468 LTSSGDLYKQ

-491 KVDVVGYTKNSM
+491 QVDVVGYTKNSM
-503 KREGNKYRVSTTIEY
+503 KREGNKYRVSATIEY
-518 NIYKE
+518 NIYKQ
-523 DKGLQYQKEYM
+523 DKGAQYQKEYM

>member
-26 LLNQDKVKAI
+26 LLNQNKVKAI

-41 SNKFSTETSWVMD
+41 SNKFTTETSWVMD
-54 AINSGIVSIL
+54 AINSGIVGIL

-82 EKHYVTEIRQE
+82 EKHYVTEMRQE

-108 KVDSLEEYKAK
+108 KVDSLDEYKAK
-119 VNKKNSKPKF
+119 VNKKNSKPKL

-139 NIDDN
+139 SIDDN

-163 EEYRQEPINTNRQFN
+163 EEYRQEPINTNRQF
-178 DNNLNNRNNPN
+178 DNTNLNNRNNQN
-189 QYDNSNGNKKK
+189 NYNDSNGNKKK
-200 LLLLIPLL
+200 LLLIPLL
-208 LIILG
+208 LIIIG
-213 LGITKLSGGPGDV
+213 LGVTKLFSGPGDV
-226 EVSDFYFTP
+226 EVSDFYFSP

-245 IEDGETV
+245 IDKNETV
-252 ELNLTFDA
+252 QLNITLDA
-260 KKENKIDKNK
+260 KNKDKIDKDK

-275 DDNKVCNYQ
+275 DDNTVCNY
-284 KQTYNKCILVGVG
+284 KKETYNKCILVGVG
-297 EGTTTLHIYYD
+297 EGTTTLRIYYN

-313 AINIGVGNVDSNDS
+313 AINIGVGDVDSNDS

-345 SGYVLPVGKEAQ
+345 SGYVLPVGEEAQ
-357 LKVKLSGDDVENDEL
+357 LKVKLSGDDIENDEL

-377 DSSIAD
+377 DSSIAE

-395 NQAGSTT
+395 NQAGSTN
-402 LRIMYDGDEIY
+402 LRIMYDGEEIY
-413 SVGLTFKES
+413 SVGVTFEEGS
-422 ETASSNNN
+422 DTSSNND
-430 NSSSNSEA
+430 SNSNSDS

-449 LGNYGNALN
+449 LGNYADALN

-468 LTSSGALYKQ
+468 LTSSGDLYKQ

-491 KVDVVGYTKNSM
+491 QVDVVGYTKNSM
-503 KREGNKYRVSTTIEY
+503 KREGNKYRVSATIEY
-518 NIYKE
+518 NIYKQ
-523 DKGLQYQKEYM
+523 DKGAQYQKEYM

>member
-41 SNKFSTETSWVMD
+41 SNKFTTETSWVMD
-54 AINSGIVSIL
+54 AINSGIVGIL

-82 EKHYVTEIRQE
+82 ENHYVTEIRQE

-108 KVDSLEEYKAK
+108 KVDSLDEYKAK
-119 VNKKNSKPKF
+119 VNKKNSKPKL

-139 NIDDN
+139 SIDDN

-163 EEYRQEPINTNRQFN
+163 EEYRQEPVNTNIQFN
-178 DNNLNNRNNPN
+178 DNNLNNRNNQN
-189 QYDNSNGNKKK
+189 NYNNSNGNKKK

-297 EGTTTLHIYYD
+297 EGTTTLRIYYD

-313 AINIGVGNVDSNDS
+313 TINIGVGNVDSNDS

-345 SGYVLPVGKEAQ
+345 SGYVLPVGEEAQ
-357 LKVKLSGDDVENDEL
+357 LKVKLSGDDIENDEL

-422 ETASSNNN
+422 DITSSNND
-430 NSSSNSEA
+430 SNSNSDS

-449 LGNYGNALN
+449 LENYGNARN
-458 YGSIGYVSDY
+458 YGSISYVSDY
-468 LTSSGALYKQ
+468 LTSSGDLYKQ
-478 LSKTIPKTYEKGT
+478 LSKTIPKTYANGT
-491 KVDVVGYTKNSM
+491 QVDVVGYTKNSM
-503 KREGNKYRVSTTIEY
+503 TREGNKYRVSVTIEY
-518 NIYKE
+518 NIYKQ
-523 DKGLQYQKEYM
+523 DKGAQYQKEYM

>member
-41 SNKFSTETSWVMD
+41 SNKFTTETSWVMD
-54 AINSGIVSIL
+54 AINSGIVGIL

-82 EKHYVTEIRQE
+82 ENHYVTEMRQE

-108 KVDSLEEYKAK
+108 KVDSLDEYKAK
-119 VNKKNSKPKF
+119 VNKKNSKPKL

-139 NIDDN
+139 SIDDN

-149 QKEPDYD
+149 QKEPDYN

-163 EEYRQEPINTNRQFN
+163 EEYRQEPINTNRQF
-178 DNNLNNRNNPN
+178 DNTNLNNRNNQN
-189 QYDNSNGNKKK
+189 NYNDSNGNKKK

-208 LIILG
+208 LIIIG
-213 LGITKLSGGPGDV
+213 LGVTKLFSGPGDV
-226 EVSDFYFTP
+226 EVSDFYFSP

-245 IEDGETV
+245 IDKNETV
-252 ELNLTFDA
+252 QLNITLDA
-260 KKENKIDKNK
+260 KNKDKIDKDK

-275 DDNKVCNYQ
+275 DDNTVCNY
-284 KQTYNKCILVGVG
+284 KKETYNKCILVGVG
-297 EGTTTLHIYYD
+297 EGTTTLRIYYN

-313 AINIGVGNVDSNDS
+313 AINIGVGDVDSNDS

-345 SGYVLPVGKEAQ
+345 SGYVLPVGEEAQ

-377 DSSIAD
+377 DSSIAE

-422 ETASSNNN
+422 DIASSNND
-430 NSSSNSEA
+430 SNSNSDS

-449 LGNYGNALN
+449 LENYGNARN
-458 YGSIGYVSDY
+458 YGSISYVSDY
-468 LTSSGALYKQ
+468 LTSSGDLYKQ
-478 LSKTIPKTYEKGT
+478 LSKTIPKTYANGT
-491 KVDVVGYTKNSM
+491 QVDVVGYTKNSM
-503 KREGNKYRVSTTIEY
+503 KREGNKYRVSATIEY
-518 NIYKE
+518 NIYKQ
-523 DKGLQYQKEYM
+523 DK
-534 EFIVVQSSGQWLIDH
+534 
-549 YDNWQMLEQHNI
+549 

>member
-26 LLNQDKVKAI
+26 LLNQNKVKAI

-41 SNKFSTETSWVMD
+41 SNKFTTETSWVMD
-54 AINSGIVSIL
+54 AINSGIVGIL
-64 LNPNNTNEEAIE
+64 LNQNNTNEEAIE

-82 EKHYVTEIRQE
+82 ENHYVTEMRQE

-108 KVDSLEEYKAK
+108 KVDSLDEYKAK
-119 VNKKNSKPKF
+119 LNKKNSKPKL

-139 NIDDN
+139 SIDDN

-163 EEYRQEPINTNRQFN
+163 EEYRQEPVNTNIQFN
-178 DNNLNNRNNPN
+178 DNNLNNRNNQN
-189 QYDNSNGNKKK
+189 QYNNSNGNKKK

-213 LGITKLSGGPGDV
+213 LGIAKLSGGPGDV

-297 EGTTTLHIYYD
+297 EGTTTLRIYYD

-313 AINIGVGNVDSNDS
+313 TINIGVGNVDSNDS

-345 SGYVLPVGKEAQ
+345 SGYVLPVGEEAQ
-357 LKVKLSGDDVENDEL
+357 LKVKLSGDDIEKYEL

-422 ETASSNNN
+422 DIASSNND
-430 NSSSNSEA
+430 SNSNSDS

-449 LGNYGNALN
+449 LENYGNARN
-458 YGSIGYVSDY
+458 YGSISYVSDY
-468 LTSSGALYKQ
+468 LTSSGDLYKQ
-478 LSKTIPKTYEKGT
+478 LSKTIPKTYANGT
-491 KVDVVGYTKNSM
+491 QVDVVGYTKNSM
-503 KREGNKYRVSTTIEY
+503 KREGNKYRVSATIEY
-518 NIYKE
+518 NIYKQ
-523 DKGLQYQKEYM
+523 DKGAQYQKEYM

>member
-41 SNKFSTETSWVMD
+41 SNKFTTETSWVMD
-54 AINSGIVSIL
+54 AINSGIVGIL

-82 EKHYVTEIRQE
+82 EKHYVTEMRQE

-108 KVDSLEEYKAK
+108 KVDSLDEYKAK
-119 VNKKNSKPKF
+119 VNKKNSKPKL

-139 NIDDN
+139 SIDDN

-163 EEYRQEPINTNRQFN
+163 EEYRQEPINTNRQF
-178 DNNLNNRNNPN
+178 DNTNLNNRNNQN
-189 QYDNSNGNKKK
+189 NYNDSNGNKKK

-208 LIILG
+208 LIIIG
-213 LGITKLSGGPGDV
+213 LGVTKLFSGPGDV
-226 EVSDFYFTP
+226 EVSDFYFSP

-245 IEDGETV
+245 IDKNETV
-252 ELNLTFDA
+252 QLNITLDA
-260 KKENKIDKNK
+260 KNKDKIDKDK

-275 DDNKVCNYQ
+275 DDNTVCNY
-284 KQTYNKCILVGVG
+284 KKETYNKCILVGVG
-297 EGTTTLHIYYD
+297 EGTTTLHIYYN

-313 AINIGVGNVDSNDS
+313 AINIGVGDVDSNDS

-345 SGYVLPVGKEAQ
+345 SGYVLPVGEEAQ
-357 LKVKLSGDDVENDEL
+357 LKVKLSGDDIEKDEL

-377 DSSIAD
+377 DSSIAE

-395 NQAGSTT
+395 NQAGSTN
-402 LRIMYDGDEIY
+402 LRIMYDGEEIY
-413 SVGLTFKES
+413 SVGVTFEEGS
-422 ETASSNNN
+422 DTSSNND
-430 NSSSNSEA
+430 SNSNSDS

-449 LGNYGNALN
+449 LGNYADALN

-468 LTSSGALYKQ
+468 LTSSGDLYKQ

-491 KVDVVGYTKNSM
+491 QVDVVGYTKNSM
-503 KREGNKYRVSTTIEY
+503 KREGNKYRVSATIEY
-518 NIYKE
+518 NIYKQ
-523 DKGLQYQKEYM
+523 DKGAQYQKEYM

>member
-26 LLNQDKVKAI
+26 LLILNKVKAI

-41 SNKFSTETSWVMD
+41 SNKFTTETSWVMD
-54 AINSGIVSIL
+54 AINSGIVGIL

-82 EKHYVTEIRQE
+82 ENHYVTEIRQE

-108 KVDSLEEYKAK
+108 KVDSLDEYKAK
-119 VNKKNSKPKF
+119 LNKKNSKQKL

-139 NIDDN
+139 SIDDN

-149 QKEPDYD
+149 QKEPNYD

-163 EEYRQEPINTNRQFN
+163 EEYRQEPVNTNIQFN
-178 DNNLNNRNNPN
+178 DNNLNNRNNQN

-213 LGITKLSGGPGDV
+213 LGIAKLSGGPGDV

-297 EGTTTLHIYYD
+297 EGTTTLRIYYD

-313 AINIGVGNVDSNDS
+313 TINIGVGNVDSNDS

-345 SGYVLPVGKEAQ
+345 SGYVLPVGEEAQ

-422 ETASSNNN
+422 DIASSNND
-430 NSSSNSEA
+430 SNSNSDS

-449 LGNYGNALN
+449 LENYGNARN
-458 YGSIGYVSDY
+458 YGSISYVSDY
-468 LTSSGALYKQ
+468 LTSSGDLYKQ
-478 LSKTIPKTYEKGT
+478 LSKTIPKTYANGT
-491 KVDVVGYTKNSM
+491 QVDVVGYTKNSM
-503 KREGNKYRVSTTIEY
+503 KREGNKYRVSATIEY
-518 NIYKE
+518 NIYKQ
-523 DKGLQYQKEYM
+523 DKGAQYQKEYM

>member
-26 LLNQDKVKAI
+26 LLNQNKVKAI

-41 SNKFSTETSWVMD
+41 SNKFTTETSWVMD
-54 AINSGIVSIL
+54 AINSGIVGIL

-82 EKHYVTEIRQE
+82 EKHYVTEMRQE

-108 KVDSLEEYKAK
+108 KVDSLDEYKAK
-119 VNKKNSKPKF
+119 VNKKNSKPKL

-139 NIDDN
+139 SIDDN

-163 EEYRQEPINTNRQFN
+163 EEYRQEPINTNRQF
-178 DNNLNNRNNPN
+178 DNTNLNNRNNQN
-189 QYDNSNGNKKK
+189 NYNDSNGNKKK
-200 LLLLIPLL
+200 LLLIPLL
-208 LIILG
+208 LIIIG
-213 LGITKLSGGPGDV
+213 LGVTKLFSGPGDV
-226 EVSDFYFTP
+226 EVSDFYFSP

-245 IEDGETV
+245 IDKNETV
-252 ELNLTFDA
+252 QLNITLDA
-260 KKENKIDKNK
+260 KNKDKIDKDK

-275 DDNKVCNYQ
+275 DDNTVCNY
-284 KQTYNKCILVGVG
+284 KKETYNKCILVGIG
-297 EGTTTLHIYYD
+297 EGTTTLRIYYD

-313 AINIGVGNVDSNDS
+313 AINIGVGDVDSNDS

-345 SGYVLPVGKEAQ
+345 SGYVLPVGEEAQ
-357 LKVKLSGDDVENDEL
+357 LKVKLSGDDIEKDEL

-377 DSSIAD
+377 DSSIAE

-395 NQAGSTT
+395 NQAGSTN
-402 LRIMYDGDEIY
+402 LRIMYDGEEIY
-413 SVGLTFKES
+413 SVGVTFEEGS
-422 ETASSNNN
+422 DTSSNND
-430 NSSSNSEA
+430 SNSNSDS

-449 LGNYGNALN
+449 LGNYADALN

-468 LTSSGALYKQ
+468 LTSSGDLYKQ

-491 KVDVVGYTKNSM
+491 QVDVVGYTKNSM
-503 KREGNKYRVSTTIEY
+503 KKEGNKYRVSATIEY
-518 NIYKE
+518 NIYKQ
-523 DKGLQYQKEYM
+523 DKGAQYQKEYM

>member
-26 LLNQDKVKAI
+26 LLNQNKVKAI

-41 SNKFSTETSWVMD
+41 SNKFTTETSWVMD
-54 AINSGIVSIL
+54 AINSGIVGIL

-82 EKHYVTEIRQE
+82 ENHYVTEMRQE

-108 KVDSLEEYKAK
+108 KVDSLDEYKAK
-119 VNKKNSKPKF
+119 LNKKNSKPKL
-129 NLEKE
+129 NLEKD

-139 NIDDN
+139 SIDDN

-163 EEYRQEPINTNRQFN
+163 EEYRQEPVNTNRQFN
-178 DNNLNNRNNPN
+178 DNNLNNRNNQN
-189 QYDNSNGNKKK
+189 NYNNSNGNKKK

-213 LGITKLSGGPGDV
+213 LGIAKLSGGPGDV

-297 EGTTTLHIYYD
+297 EGTTTLRIYYD

-313 AINIGVGNVDSNDS
+313 TINIGVGNVDSNDS

-345 SGYVLPVGKEAQ
+345 SGYVLPVGEEAQ

-422 ETASSNNN
+422 DIASSNND
-430 NSSSNSEA
+430 SNSNSDS

-449 LGNYGNALN
+449 LENYGNARN
-458 YGSIGYVSDY
+458 YGSISYVSDY
-468 LTSSGALYKQ
+468 LTSSGDLYKQ
-478 LSKTIPKTYEKGT
+478 LSKTIPKTYANGT
-491 KVDVVGYTKNSM
+491 QVDVVGYTKNSI
-503 KREGNKYRVSTTIEY
+503 KREGNKYRVSATIEY
-518 NIYKE
+518 NIYKQ
-523 DKGLQYQKEYM
+523 DKGAQYQKEYM